1 MLIEFTF
8 DKKLLFLLIFPIFK
22 QIDSNVKI
30 YYAKKDNKL
39 FRIFRLFL
47 SYEISII
54 FLLISIYRNKTR
66 KKIKTDESA
75 KNWDDINSNKI
86 VDYEVKR
93 HEKIKKLKSF
103 LFLTLLS
110 IINISCY
117 FYNYY
122 VGNDNIKFS
131 RNTIGIIFEFIMY
144 SILSAIILKEKY
156 YRHHYLTSIIIIFL
170 LIGLF
175 IIYFIQLE
183 DKSEYY
189 NIFWY
194 FLFYTLLYGLF
205 NVLLKK
211 YYILNFHS
219 TYYILLVI
227 GAICIIPLL
236 LYDIIAYFINKD
248 KSGIIIGFKDNIN
261 DLKTLSF
268 FLVDLISLFT
278 FNVGIMLTIYYFTP
292 FHFIISEFISELLK
306 YYINMILFYSHDK
319 TGNYDFIYET
329 NNMIV
334 FSFVFLI
341 NLLCSLVF
349 NEIIIL
355 KFYYFEYYTKKYIK
369 KRARIDY
376 SSLITIEESS
386 NDSNNE
392 IDSSINSG

>member
-268 FLVDLISLFT
+268 FF
-278 FNVGIMLTIYYFTP
+278 G
-292 FHFIISEFISELLK
+292 
-306 YYINMILFYSHDK
+306 
-319 TGNYDFIYET
+319 
-329 NNMIV
+329 
-334 FSFVFLI
+334 
-341 NLLCSLVF
+341 
-349 NEIIIL
+349 
-355 KFYYFEYYTKKYIK
+355 
-369 KRARIDY
+369 
-376 SSLITIEESS
+376 
-386 NDSNNE
+386 
-392 IDSSINSG
+392 